1 MCVYFL
7 FSIISF
13 YRCCTT
19 LTTEEM
25 LTRHIDQGRVAEIDV
40 LDLRRM
46 QVINYLILFNLQK
59 RYFYSQL
66 YRYYLCIRCCFSVID
81 LCMCMRSLF
90 FSFLCLNICELID
103 MIDIIYIQDECNDWV
118 YASKVILAELTG
130 DESLVDIEPPT
141 REITKSSTND
151 QPEWPDISSE
161 KRKVK
166 YWDEE

>member
-1 MCVYFL
+1 
-7 FSIISF
+7 
-13 YRCCTT
+13 
-19 LTTEEM
+19 
-25 LTRHIDQGRVAEIDV
+25 
-40 LDLRRM
+40 
-46 QVINYLILFNLQK
+46 
-59 RYFYSQL
+59 
-66 YRYYLCIRCCFSVID
+66 
-81 LCMCMRSLF
+81 
-90 FSFLCLNICELID
+90 

-141 REITKSSTND
+141 REITKSSAND